1 MEEVARERNI
11 QLILRVT
18 PGLTFIM
25 DPALDI
31 SAEVIERFN
40 ARGGGGED
48 GAER

>member
-1 MEEVARERNI
+1 MVEEVARERNI

-31 SAEVIERFN
+31 SGEVIARFN
-40 ARGGGGED
+40 AATTGE
-48 GAER
+48 